1 MASQLI
7 ELTATI
13 VSAHASATGMTAD
26 QLLQEIQTVHAALK
40 RLEAGEVT
48 PLEGQ
53 PAAPAMQPKKSIQK
67 NQVVCLICG
76 KGGFKTLTRHLK
88 QAHGMK
94 PGEYRKQFGLPA
106 GTALVAKGY
115 SESRR
120 QQALKN
126 NLAGNLEKA
135 RAAKGAKNLKKVA
148 TAPAKSSKPAQAE
161 KKATAKTA
169 VKTTAT
175 KGTTKSVT
183 KAPKKPAAK
192 KG

>member
-13 VSAHASATGMTAD
+13 VSAHASASGMTAD

-40 RLEAGEVT
+40 RLEAGEVA

-53 PAAPAMQPKKSIQK
+53 PATPAMEPKKSIQK

-76 KGGFKTLTRHLK
+76 KGGFKSLTRHIN
-88 QAHGMK
+88 QAHAMK
-94 PGEYRKQFGLPA
+94 PGQYRKQFGLPA

-135 RAAKGAKNLKKVA
+135 RATKGKKQ
-148 TAPAKSSKPAQAE
+148 APAPVAKS
-161 KKATAKTA
+161 KAAAK
-169 VKTTAT
+169 
-175 KGTTKSVT
+175 
-183 KAPKKPAAK
+183 KKPASSKA
-192 KG
+192 